1 MVMRYILVVC
11 FSIIVGSLS
20 VPSLAAEVPQV
31 DSDKALV
38 VFYRVKNF
46 KGGAIR
52 FNVQYPEGLIGTLGS
67 GTYLYKQLKPGQ
79 YQFWSQVISQDSI
92 TLNVEAGKT
101 YYVKGEA
108 QIGVFA
114 GRPKFT
120 QVSESQAKADLAK
133 L

>member
-1 MVMRYILVVC
+1 MVMRLILVVC
-11 FSIIVGSLS
+11 FTIIVGSLS
-20 VPSLAAEVPQV
+20 VSSSAAEVPQA

-38 VFYRVKNF
+38 VFYRVKSF

-52 FNVQYPEGLIGTLGS
+52 FNVQYSEGLIGTLGS
-67 GTYLYKQLKPGQ
+67 GTYLYKQLEPGQ

-108 QIGVFA
+108 QLGVFA

-120 QVSESQAKADLAK
+120 QVPESQAKADLAK

>member
-1 MVMRYILVVC
+1 MVMRCIVLVC

-20 VPSLAAEVPQV
+20 VSSSAAEVPQA

-38 VFYRVKNF
+38 VFYRVKSF

-52 FNVQYPEGLIGTLGS
+52 FNVQYAEGQIGSLGS
-67 GTYLYKQLKPGQ
+67 GTYLYKQLEPGQ

-92 TLNVEAGKT
+92 TLNLEAGKT

>member
-1 MVMRYILVVC
+1 MVMRCIVLVC

-20 VPSLAAEVPQV
+20 VPTLAAEVPQA

-38 VFYRVKNF
+38 VFYRVKSF

-52 FNVQYPEGLIGTLGS
+52 FNVQYAEGQIGTLGS
-67 GTYLYKQLKPGQ
+67 GTYLYKQLEPGQ

>member
-1 MVMRYILVVC
+1 MVMRIILVVC

-20 VPSLAAEVPQV
+20 VPSSAAEVPQA
-31 DSDKALV
+31 DSDKAQV
-38 VFYRVKNF
+38 VFYRVKSF

-52 FNVQYPEGLIGTLGS
+52 FNVQYPEGLIGTLGN
-67 GTYLYKQLKPGQ
+67 GTYLYKQLEPGQ

-92 TLNVEAGKT
+92 TLNIEAGNT
-101 YYVKGEA
+101 YYVKGEV

-120 QVSESQAKADLAK
+120 QVPESQAKADLAK

>member
-1 MVMRYILVVC
+1 MVMRYVLIVC

-20 VPSLAAEVPQV
+20 VPSSAAEVPQA

-38 VFYRVKNF
+38 VFYRVKSF

-52 FNVQYPEGLIGTLGS
+52 FNVQYSEGLIGTLGS
-67 GTYLYKQLKPGQ
+67 GTYLYKQLGPGQ

-101 YYVKGEA
+101 YYVKGET

>member
-11 FSIIVGSLS
+11 FSIIVGFLS
-20 VPSLAAEVPQV
+20 VPSLAAEVPQA

-38 VFYRVKNF
+38 VFYRVKSF

-52 FNVQYPEGLIGTLGS
+52 FNVQYPEGTIGTLGN
-67 GTYLYKQLKPGQ
+67 GTYLYKQLEPGQ

-108 QIGVFA
+108 QIGVYA

-120 QVSESQAKADLAK
+120 QVPGSQAKADLAK

>member
-1 MVMRYILVVC
+1 MVMRCILVVC
-11 FSIIVGSLS
+11 FSMIVGSLS
-20 VPSLAAEVPQV
+20 MPSSAAEVPQA

-38 VFYRVKNF
+38 VFYRVKAF

-52 FNVQYPEGLIGTLGS
+52 FNVQYSEGLIGTLGS
-67 GTYLYKQLKPGQ
+67 GTYLYKQLEPGQ

-108 QIGVFA
+108 QMGVFA

-133 L
+133 M